1 MRVALLFDEH
11 YPFWVVDQVAAG
23 GVDAVGL
30 TRDRPQLVGAND
42 TEVLRAAAAEGRVA
56 VTEDIRTFPAAI
68 AAVPNHVGV
77 IFVRAAGYPRTR
89 PGMSRLAEDLVALLT
104 DPPQGLGSQPVEWW
118 L

>member
-1 MRVALLFDEH
+1 MRIALLFDEH
-11 YPFWVVDQVAAG
+11 YPFWIVDQVAAG

-30 TRDRPQLVGAND
+30 TRDRPQLVEAND
-42 TEVLRAAAAEGRVA
+42 TEVLRAAAAEGRVV

-77 IFVRAAGYPRTR
+77 IFVRAASYPRTR
-89 PGMSRLAEDLVALLT
+89 PGMNRLAEALVALLT
-104 DPPQGLGSQPVEWW
+104 EPPEGLGSQPVEWW